1 MKDTVYITG
10 HKNPDT
16 DSICSALAYANLKN
30 RLGDSKAIPIRLG
43 HVNQE
48 SQFVLDYFGL
58 KAPAYKESMKLQIK
72 DIDYD
77 NSYNVDENLPIR
89 NAWSIIQENKL
100 NSLFVVDGKERLIGI
115 ASLSNL
121 THSYME
127 VWDDKIIGRTHTPVE
142 NIIDI
147 LAAKMKVEPEK
158 PRAFTGKMMVFAMN
172 EKGSPQ
178 NDLVGDGDL
187 VITGNRREAQEYL
200 IDRTVSLIILT
211 NGSDIS
217 DDLKERARKNHIT
230 VISTEYDTFMTARLL
245 PMAIPIANVMSTE
258 DLVYFSPDDTVDT
271 VREVMGQTRFRSYP
285 IVDTRGRVLGAI
297 SRYHLITDDKKK
309 LILVDHNERNQ
320 SIDDI
325 DYAEIVEII
334 DHHRVANVVTN
345 APLFFRAEPLG
356 STATIIAK
364 MFFESGIRPSREI
377 AGILCAAI
385 ISDTLLFRSP
395 TTTETDK
402 RILRR
407 LTKIADI
414 DAKDFAMKMFKA
426 GTSLKNKSPEDLIDG
441 DVKAFTIGDDKIR
454 VGQVM
459 TMNPEELDPIKNDL
473 VKLMEER
480 MMSKGENT
488 FVLVLTDIFNEKSE
502 LLVVGNY
509 LEEIEKV
516 FGNKV
521 KNGTISAP
529 GVLSR
534 KKQVIPKI
542 TEAIVNSHNN

>member
-217 DDLKERARKNHIT
+217 DDLKERAKKNHIT